1 MIKRLISLLF
11 LAWVLGFAWFAL
23 FPPTPA
29 PPQKTDAIVVL
40 TGGPGRIDRALERLE
55 AGDAKRLLISGVA
68 REVKP
73 RELAAE
79 YKRPMKLF
87 DCCIALGFEAED
99 TRSNATEVAAWVAR
113 RNYKSVRLVTTDWHM
128 RRAQY
133 ELGRALGDKVT
144 IVPDAVRSQPNFTTL
159 FREYHKYLAG
169 LAGGLLGL

>member
-11 LAWVLGFAWFAL
+11 LVWVLGFAWFAL
-23 FPPTPA
+23 LPPMPA

-40 TGGPGRIDRALERLE
+40 TGGPGRIDRALELLE
-55 AGDAKRLLISGVA
+55 TGQAKRLLISGVA

-79 YKRPMKLF
+79 YERPQKLF

-99 TRSNATEVAAWVAR
+99 TRSNATEVASWVAR
-113 RNYKSVRLVTTDWHM
+113 RNYKTVRLVTTDWHM

-133 ELGRALGDKVT
+133 EIGRAVGDAVT
-144 IVPDAVRSQPNFTTL
+144 IIPDAVRSRPTFSTL

>member
-23 FPPTPA
+23 LPPMPA

-40 TGGPGRIDRALERLE
+40 TGGPGRIDRALDLLE
-55 AGDAKRLLISGVA
+55 AGQAKRVLISGVA

-73 RELAAE
+73 KELAAE
-79 YKRPMKLF
+79 YRRPQVLF

-99 TRSNATEVAAWVAR
+99 TRSNATEVASWVAR
-113 RNYKSVRLVTTDWHM
+113 RNYRSIRLVTTDWHM
-128 RRAQY
+128 RRARY

-144 IVPDAVRSQPNFTTL
+144 ILPDAVRSQPSFSTL
-159 FREYHKYLAG
+159 FREYHKFLAG